1 MENLTILADALQKLG
16 KSFHPVPGHL
26 ARIREFENL
35 GRAVGDALRVSLAEV
50 AFSGNPFDRVQGHGP
65 DGTSMY
71 AHGTSDADILLNP
84 DHALGLRAMEGP
96 GGTDVQAGR
105 FFAVQA
111 GDRYILPLAEGDDL
125 DPGAP
130 GIPDGMVLE
139 GADQFAHPATAANAL
154 GVLPVFKVANPLSTH
169 LILRT

>member
-1 MENLTILADALQKLG
+1 M
-16 KSFHPVPGHL
+16 F
-26 ARIREFENL
+26 R
-35 GRAVGDALRVSLAEV
+35 
-50 AFSGNPFDRVQGHGP
+50 QGGSSQFRQVT
-65 DGTSMY
+65 GIS
-71 AHGTSDADILLNP
+71 
-84 DHALGLRAMEGP
+84 
-96 GGTDVQAGR
+96 
-105 FFAVQA
+105 
-111 GDRYILPLAEGDDL
+111 PLAEGDDL